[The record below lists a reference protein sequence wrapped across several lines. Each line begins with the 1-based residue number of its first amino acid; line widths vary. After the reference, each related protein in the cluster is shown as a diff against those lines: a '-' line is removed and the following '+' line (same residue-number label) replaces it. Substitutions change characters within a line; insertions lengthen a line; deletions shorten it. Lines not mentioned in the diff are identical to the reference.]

1 MCIVWIEIIV
11 FPDSLGMI
19 VYISSS
25 GLNLEIKMYIH
36 NIVVVFLYLDNLVW
50 QFTRRCRKLSQV
62 YILFS
67 TVYNSLMR

>member
-36 NIVVVFLYLDNLVW
+36 NIVVVFLYLDNLV
-50 QFTRRCRKLSQV
+50 
-62 YILFS
+62 
-67 TVYNSLMR
+67 